1 MSAALRTLRAVTRGP
16 WIAML
21 AVEGRVRAG
30 GLALPAQADFAGWI
44 AGNALAACGR
54 WVRRDRALDAALV
67 GDGAI
72 AVGDGD
78 ATTVLAVLAAAPALP
93 VAASLSRRARAVL
106 RLLGIPMIDIGAAD
120 IDHVGHLGAGG
131 VRLLVG
137 DPAFA
142 PGPVI
147 PLAVT
152 GDATGFNV
160 GLGRAMD
167 ARALAA
173 CD

>member
-1 MSAALRTLRAVTRGP
+1 
-16 WIAML
+16 ML

-54 WVRRDRALDAALV
+54 WVRRDRALDAVLV
-67 GDGAI
+67 GDRAI

-78 ATTVLAVLAAAPALP
+78 ATTVLAALAAAPALP

-106 RLLGIPMIDIGAAD
+106 RLLGIPMID
-120 IDHVGHLGAGG
+120 VGDLGG

-147 PLAVT
+147 SLAVT